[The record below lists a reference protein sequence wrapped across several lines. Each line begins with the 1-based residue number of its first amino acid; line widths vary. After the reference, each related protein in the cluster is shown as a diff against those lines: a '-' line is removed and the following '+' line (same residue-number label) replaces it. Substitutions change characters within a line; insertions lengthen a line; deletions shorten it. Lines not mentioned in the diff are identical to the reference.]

1 MFDGFSH
8 LQHPVGLLGGTRV
21 PRAAAFNLLA
31 FVVPGV
37 LVAGA
42 AIGLRGRL
50 ADSTWPTR
58 IGAQALLLSAVAFA
72 MQGLLPLDGRDLDGA
87 TSRLHAAAW
96 TAWWL
101 AFAVSTAGMGWG
113 LRRTPRARMGTVFA
127 ACAIATLAFALL
139 GPLVLPAGLAQR
151 LAFAGWFLAPWL
163 AGRQP

>member
-1 MFDGFSH
+1 MVAEFSH
-8 LQHPVGLLGGTRV
+8 LQHPVGLLGGAHV
-21 PRAAAFNLLA
+21 PRAAAFNLLG

-37 LVAGA
+37 LVAVA
-42 AIGLRGRL
+42 ATGLRGRL
-50 ADSTWPTR
+50 ADSPWSAR
-58 IGAQALLLSAVAFA
+58 IGTQALLLSSVAFA

-87 TSRLHAAAW
+87 GSRLHAASW

-101 AFAVSTAGMGWG
+101 AFAVAAAGMGWG
-113 LRRTPRARMGTVFA
+113 LRAGRQARMGTAFA
-127 ACAIATLAFALL
+127 ACAVATLAFALL